1 MAQTYEQVQKQI
13 ELLQQRAQKLLQR
26 EAVGVIERIKEAIA
40 HYGITAGQ
48 LGFESGTLP
57 SSPSAKAAPKGKSA
71 ASQSPKFADG
81 NGNVWSG
88 RGPRPRW
95 LREALASG
103 KALEDFAGV
112 ATTATTTSA
121 TTTTAAKTLLPKA
134 GKKAKA
140 GKRTKAAKAS
150 KAKSASRPHY
160 KDDAGHEW
168 SGMGPR
174 PKWLKEAIE
183 SGKTLEQLSA

>member
-40 HYGITAGQ
+40 HYGITAAQ
-48 LGFESGTLP
+48 LGFESSTAP
-57 SSPSAKAAPKGKSA
+57 SSPTASKSKSSTAQKG
-71 ASQSPKFADG
+71 QLPKFADG

-95 LREALASG
+95 LREALTAG
-103 KALEDFAGV
+103 KALEDFAGA
-112 ATTATTTSA
+112 ATTAA
-121 TTTTAAKTLLPKA
+121 TTTATSMLPKA
-134 GKKAKA
+134 S
-140 GKRTKAAKAS
+140 R
-150 KAKSASRPHY
+150 KAKSNKIKTSSKATPKAKSTSRPHY

-183 SGKTLEQLSA
+183 SGKTLEQLSS

>member
-40 HYGITAGQ
+40 HYGITASQ
-48 LGFESGTLP
+48 LGFEASTAP
-57 SSPSAKAAPKGKSA
+57 SLASASA
-71 ASQSPKFADG
+71 ASRTKSATSQSAKFSDG

-95 LREALASG
+95 LREALAAG
-103 KALEDFAGV
+103 KALEDFAGKS
-112 ATTATTTSA
+112 TTATGT
-121 TTTTAAKTLLPKA
+121 KTLMPKA
-134 GKKAKA
+134 IKKAKTA
-140 GKRTKAAKAS
+140 NRKKAAAKVKSSSRTK
-150 KAKSASRPHY
+150 Y

-183 SGKTLEQLSA
+183 SGKTLEQLSS

>member
-26 EAVGVIERIKEAIA
+26 EAIGVIERIKEAIA
-40 HYGITAGQ
+40 HYGITAAQ
-48 LGFESGTLP
+48 LGFESSTAP
-57 SSPSAKAAPKGKSA
+57 SVTIGSKAKSS

-95 LREALASG
+95 LREALTAG
-103 KALEDFAGV
+103 KALEDFVG
-112 ATTATTTSA
+112 TATTT
-121 TTTTAAKTLLPKA
+121 AANALLPKA
-134 GKKAKA
+134 MKKVKPTKRKNAAAKAKA
-140 GKRTKAAKAS
+140 
-150 KAKSASRPHY
+150 KSTSRPRY
-160 KDDAGHEW
+160 KDDAGREW

-174 PKWLKEAIE
+174 PKWLKEAIA
-183 SGKTLEQLSA
+183 SGKTLEQLSR

>member
-48 LGFESGTLP
+48 LGFETGTGPSLP
-57 SSPSAKAAPKGKSA
+57 SVKAAPKGKSA
-71 ASQSPKFADG
+71 ASQSPKFSDG

-95 LREALASG
+95 LREALAAG
-103 KALEDFAGV
+103 KTLEDFASV
-112 ATTATTTSA
+112 ATTAA
-121 TTTTAAKTLLPKA
+121 TTTAAKALLPKT

-140 GKRTKAAKAS
+140 GKRTKAAKA
-150 KAKSASRPHY
+150 KSTSRPRY
-160 KDDAGHEW
+160 KDEAGHEW

-174 PKWLKEAIE
+174 PKWLKDAIE